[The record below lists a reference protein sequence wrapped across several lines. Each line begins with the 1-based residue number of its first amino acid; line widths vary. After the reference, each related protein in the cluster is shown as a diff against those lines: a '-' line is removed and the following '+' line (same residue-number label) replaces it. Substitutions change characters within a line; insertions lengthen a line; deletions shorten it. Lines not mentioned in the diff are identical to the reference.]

1 MLFAIYAKDKAGALE
16 LRMKTRPT
24 HLEFIAQSGEAV
36 KVAGP
41 LLADD
46 GETSIGSLLIVEF
59 ETFEATEQWAA
70 LDPYSRAGLF
80 ESVEIHP
87 WKWVIGSPEDLA

>member
-1 MLFAIYAKDKAGALE
+1 MLFAIYAKDKPNALE
-16 LRMKTRPT
+16 VRMTNRAA
-24 HLEFIAQSGEAV
+24 HLEYVAQLGSVV

-46 GETSIGSLLIVEF
+46 GETLIGSLLIIEF
-59 ETFEATEQWAA
+59 DTGNEAEQWMA

-87 WKWVIGSPEDLA
+87 WKWLIGAPEEE